1 MIEAIL
7 KGLALGIVLAL
18 SVGPI
23 IFTIIKQSITVGY
36 KGGLSFVAGVWLSDF
51 ILVTLSNVFTEWVAR
66 LLQYQKMIGYAGS
79 SFLIAMGVYFFFF
92 KKVHLKSTGDLGHAD
107 HLSIPQ
113 MARIFASGF
122 IINTLNPGVLIFW
135 LGNATVLSLT
145 HTLEQRIIIFSVCL
159 LINMAADVG
168 KVMMAGKLRKKLT
181 VHNLSIINKI
191 SGAILIAFGIALLYG
206 VIFLEHRMK
215 S

>member
-1 MIEAIL
+1 MVEAIL
-7 KGLALGIVLAL
+7 KGFALGIVLAL

-23 IFTIIKQSITVGY
+23 IFTIVKQSITVGY

-66 LLQYQKMIGYAGS
+66 LLEYQKMIGYAGS

-92 KKVHLKSTGDLGHAD
+92 KKVHLKSTGNLEHSD
-107 HLSIPQ
+107 HISVAQ

-145 HTLEQRIIIFSVCL
+145 HTLKQRIIIFSVCL
-159 LINMAADVG
+159 LINMSADVG

-181 VHNLSIINKI
+181 VHNLSVINKI
-191 SGAILIAFGIALLYG
+191 SGAILIAFGMALLYG
-206 VIFLEHRMK
+206 VIFLEHRPR
-215 S
+215 